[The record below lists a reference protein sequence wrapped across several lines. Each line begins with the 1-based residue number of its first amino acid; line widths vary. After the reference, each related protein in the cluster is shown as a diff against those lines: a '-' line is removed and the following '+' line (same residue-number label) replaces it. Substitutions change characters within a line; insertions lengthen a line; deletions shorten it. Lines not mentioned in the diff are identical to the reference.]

1 MNNVQE
7 SISEPQALEVDDA
20 AEAILGRWDDG
31 ESLSEPDDT
40 DATPEDLDETEDDV
54 GELDDAEEDDEDE
67 DGQEDPDEAEGDTDD
82 EEEDDNEETDD
93 DEEAEEP
100 LEASDDQLVE
110 ITVGSDVRKVSVKD
124 LKRLYGQEASLT
136 KKSQD
141 LAAQRKASEESLA
154 HANLSYQKLMER
166 AEARYKPYKDIDM
179 LVASQQMDSETFAQL
194 RLDARQAEDDLKFL
208 KEESGQLVS
217 QAQQQNAQ
225 LAQEAAADCIKVLEE
240 QLPDWGN
247 ELYSEIR
254 SYAVQVVGLPKEA
267 VDQYTD
273 PQVIMLLNKA
283 RLYDKSKLSAEGKK
297 AKAKVT
303 KSKSGK
309 NRVLSSKKSPPSA
322 KAIKAKNKEQA
333 LSTLSSAKDL
343 DDIADVLMSRWES

>member
-7 SISEPQALEVDDA
+7 SISEPQALDIDDA
-20 AEAILGRWDDG
+20 ADAILGRWDDG

-54 GELDDAEEDDEDE
+54 GELDDAEEDDDE
-67 DGQEDPDEAEGDTDD
+67 DDDEGQEDPDEAEGDTED
-82 EEEDDNEETDD
+82 EEEEETDD
-93 DEEAEEP
+93 DEEGEEP

-110 ITVGSDVRKVSVKD
+110 ITVGSDVKKVSVRD

-141 LAAQRKASEESLA
+141 LAAQRKASDESLA

-166 AEARYKPYKDIDM
+166 AEARYKPYHDIDM

-194 RLDARQAEDDLKFL
+194 RLDARQAEEDLTFL
-208 KEESGQLVS
+208 KEESGQLVA
-217 QAQQQNAQ
+217 QAQQQNVQ
-225 LAQEAAADCIKVLEE
+225 QTKEAAAECVKVLEE

-254 SYAVQVVGLPKEA
+254 SYAVQSGLPKDQ

-309 NRVLSSKKSPPSA
+309 NRVLSSKKSPPSS
-322 KAIKAKNKEQA
+322 KAIKAKNKQQA
-333 LSTLSSAKDL
+333 LSTLSGAKDL

>member
-7 SISEPQALEVDDA
+7 SISEPQALDIDDA
-20 AEAILGRWDDG
+20 ADAILGRWDDG

-54 GELDDAEEDDEDE
+54 GELDDAEEDDDE
-67 DGQEDPDEAEGDTDD
+67 DDDEGQEDPDEAEGDTED
-82 EEEDDNEETDD
+82 EEEEETDD
-93 DEEAEEP
+93 DEEGEEP

-110 ITVGSDVRKVSVKD
+110 ITVGSDVKKVSVRD

-141 LAAQRKASEESLA
+141 LAAQRKASDESLA

-166 AEARYKPYKDIDM
+166 AEARYKPYADIDM

-194 RLDARQAEDDLKFL
+194 RLDARQAEEDLTFL
-208 KEESGQLVS
+208 KEESGQLVA
-217 QAQQQNAQ
+217 QAQQQNVQ
-225 LAQEAAADCIKVLEE
+225 QTKEAAAECVKVLEE

-254 SYAVQVVGLPKEA
+254 SYAVQSGLPKDQ

-309 NRVLSSKKSPPSA
+309 NRVLSSKKSPPSS
-322 KAIKAKNKEQA
+322 KAIKAKNKQQA
-333 LSTLSSAKDL
+333 LSTLSGAKDL